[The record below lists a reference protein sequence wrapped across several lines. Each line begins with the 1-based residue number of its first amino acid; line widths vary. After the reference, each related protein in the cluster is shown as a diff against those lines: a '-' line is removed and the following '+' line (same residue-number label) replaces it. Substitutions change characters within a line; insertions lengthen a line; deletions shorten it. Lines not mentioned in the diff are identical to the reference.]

1 MLQGILWDNDG
12 VLVDTEH
19 LFFAANKELLN
30 SYGLDLSEEDF
41 FNWYL
46 IRNIGS
52 WHLFQSIGLTDEQLP
67 EIRRK
72 RNDIYNRKL
81 VEAEDLAVEGIKPVL
96 QSLHKKVPMGI
107 VTSAYRHHFETIHA
121 RLDLRDF
128 FDFVLTNEDYEG
140 SKPSPAPYLSGLSRL
155 AIPPEECLVVEDSP
169 RGLAA
174 AKAAG
179 IRCIILRH
187 SLMKSYEF
195 GGAYHIVDNV
205 TELAATLQDLLKD
218 S

>member
-19 LFFAANKELLN
+19 LFFTANKELLN
-30 SYGLDLSEEDF
+30 SYGLDLSEDDF

-52 WHLFQSIGLTDEQLP
+52 WHLFQKIGLTDEQLP
-67 EIRRK
+67 EIRKK
-72 RNDIYNRKL
+72 RSEIYNRKL
-81 VEAEDLAVEGIKPVL
+81 VEAENLAVEGIKPVL

-107 VTSAYRHHFETIHA
+107 VTSAYRHHFDTIHA
-121 RLDLRDF
+121 NLALRNF

-140 SKPSPAPYLSGLSRL
+140 SKPSPAPYLCGLNRL
-155 AIPPEECLVVEDSP
+155 GIPPETCVIVEDSP

-174 AKAAG
+174 AQAAG

-187 SLMKSYEF
+187 SLMKDYAF
-195 GGAYHIVDNV
+195 AGAYRIVDTV
-205 TELAATLQDLLKD
+205 VELGDTLQELL
-218 S
+218 

>member
-12 VLVDTEH
+12 VLVDTEQ
-19 LFFAANKELLN
+19 LFFTANKELLN
-30 SYGLDLSEEDF
+30 SYGLDLSEDDF

-52 WHLFQSIGLTDEQLP
+52 WHLFQEIGLTDEQLP

-72 RNDIYNRKL
+72 RSEIYNRKL
-81 VEAEDLAVEGIKPVL
+81 VEAENLAVEGIQPVL

-107 VTSAYRHHFETIHA
+107 VTSAYRHHFDTIHA
-121 RLDLRDF
+121 HLALRNF
-128 FDFVLTNEDYEG
+128 FEFVLTNEDYEG
-140 SKPSPAPYLSGLSRL
+140 SKPSPAPYLCGLNRL
-155 AIPPEECLVVEDSP
+155 DIAPEKCVVVEDSP

-174 AKAAG
+174 ATAAG

-187 SLMKSYEF
+187 SLMKNYQFS
-195 GGAYHIVDNV
+195 GAYRIVDTV
-205 TELAATLQDLLKD
+205 TELGDTLQELL
-218 S
+218 

>member
-1 MLQGILWDNDG
+1 MIQGILWDNDG

-19 LFFAANKELLN
+19 LFFTANKELLN
-30 SYGLDLSEEDF
+30 SYGLDLSETDF

-52 WHLFQSIGLTDEQLP
+52 WHLFQEAGMTEEDLP
-67 EIRRK
+67 EIRKK
-72 RNDIYNRKL
+72 RSELYNQKL
-81 VEAEDLAVEGIKPVL
+81 VAAENLAIDGIKPIL
-96 QSLHKKVPMGI
+96 QQLHKKLPMGI
-107 VTSAYRHHFETIHA
+107 VTSAYRHHFDTIHA
-121 RLDLRDF
+121 RLDLRDY

-140 SKPSPAPYLSGLSRL
+140 SKPSPVPYLSGLKKMNQPASH
-155 AIPPEECLVVEDSP
+155 CVVIEDSP

-187 SLMKSYEF
+187 KLMKSYPFE
-195 GGAYHIVDNV
+195 GAYKVVDN
-205 TELAATLQDLLKD
+205 TSELGDVIQNLF
-218 S
+218 

>member
-19 LFFAANKELLN
+19 LFFTANKELLN
-30 SYGLDLSEEDF
+30 SYGLDLTETDF

-52 WHLFQSIGLTDEQLP
+52 WHLFKQAGMTEKDLP
-67 EIRRK
+67 EIRKK
-72 RNDIYNRKL
+72 RSELYNNKL
-81 VEAEDLAVEGIKPVL
+81 IEAENLAIDGIKPIL
-96 QSLHKKVPMGI
+96 QSLHQKLPMGI
-107 VTSAYRHHFETIHA
+107 VTSAYRHHFDTIHA
-121 RLDLRDF
+121 RLDLRDYF
-128 FDFVLTNEDYEG
+128 NFVLTNEDYEG
-140 SKPSPAPYLSGLSRL
+140 SKPSPAPYLCGLDKIDVP
-155 AIPPEECLVVEDSP
+155 ADQCLVIEDSP

-187 SLMKSYEF
+187 KLMKNYEF
-195 GGAYHIVDNV
+195 SGAYKVVDDT
-205 TELAATLQDLLKD
+205 TELGEVLSELL
-218 S
+218 